1 MAIVSFDKVG
11 ISALAACVPSRVI
24 DNYHYDLDI
33 WPESEVRQVVDKVGV
48 FERRFADEKTCSSD
62 LCFTA
67 AERLFEDNQVDRS
80 EIDLLVFL
88 SQTPDYRMPATSI
101 LLQDRLGLP
110 MSTMAFD
117 ISLGCSGFI
126 SALSIV
132 YAMMQNHGLRKALLL
147 DGETRS
153 KVYSRKDRREAFIFG
168 DAGVA
173 ALIERDER
181 FGTSHFSINSDG
193 SRGNLIMIPG
203 GGYRNMS
210 SVETLREKIV
220 DEYGNIRTD
229 EQGYMNGVGG
239 GRFDPEGSLM
249 RAMVA
254 TVLWRRESEPKPTTI
269 KDGII
274 ASIYLNGRVD
284 VPYIAEQ
291 LNMSDS
297 DVRQQIIESGLGFEN
312 PTTTEME
319 VSYEYLS
326 GNVREKLRQAQE
338 NNTDGRYDANIKA
351 LERVIPMNIPAHLIE
366 FTLGSSWVEP
376 KLYEDFV
383 KERTGLDVKLT
394 NAGGTWIMSEPYYT
408 NTEQNRAMGV
418 IRSWS

>member
-1 MAIVSFDKVG
+1 MSLLSYNNVG
-11 ISALAACVPSRVI
+11 ITALSACVPRHI
-24 DNYHYDLDI
+24 INNYKYDLDI
-33 WPESEVRQVVDKVGV
+33 WPEDEVRQVVDKVGV

-62 LCFTA
+62 LCYAA
-67 AERLFEDNQVDRS
+67 AEKLFADNEIDRN

-101 LLQDRLGLP
+101 LLQDRLGLS

-132 YAMMQNHGLRKALLL
+132 YSMMQNHGFRKALLL

-181 FGTSHFSINSDG
+181 FGASHFSINSDG

-210 SVETLREKIV
+210 SVETLREKVV

-229 EQGYMNGVGG
+229 EQGYMNGADVFNFVIVEVPKDIK
-239 GRFDPEGSLM
+239 RLM
-249 RAMVA
+249 EAAGEDIQSMDYYVFHQA
-254 TVLWRRESEPKPTTI
+254 NAFI
-269 KDGII
+269 NNHI
-274 ASIYLNGRVD
+274 AK
-284 VPYIAEQ
+284 
-291 LNMSDS
+291 
-297 DVRQQIIESGLGFEN
+297 
-312 PTTTEME
+312 
-319 VSYEYLS
+319 
-326 GNVREKLRQAQE
+326 KLKL
-338 NNTDGRYDANIKA
+338 DAN
-351 LERVIPMNIPAHLIE
+351 RIPWTIQKYGN
-366 FTLGSSWVEP
+366 TSSVSVPLTIVSELRDKLKGEKKVMLNAFGVGMAWATAFVPFVDCRISEIVE
-376 KLYEDFV
+376 V
-383 KERTGLDVKLT
+383 
-394 NAGGTWIMSEPYYT
+394 
-408 NTEQNRAMGV
+408 
-418 IRSWS
+418 